1 MTQHILLRCH
11 PCSLIC
17 ELRCRHK
24 YFSLQVLCKALLLHQ
39 AQRVLELVLHQAQR
53 VLVLL
58 LHQALV
64 S

>member
-1 MTQHILLRCH
+1 
-11 PCSLIC
+11 
-17 ELRCRHK
+17 LRCRHK